1 MTRVAVVGAGLAGA
15 EAAWQLAR
23 RGLDVDLF
31 ESRPAVM
38 TPAHQTADF
47 AELVCSNSL
56 GSTAVGAAKG
66 LLVAELAA
74 AGSLIVRV
82 AREHAVAAGQ
92 ALAVDR
98 ARFAGR
104 VTELLAAEPRIRV
117 IRQAVTALPDP
128 PAIVATG
135 PLTLP
140 PLAEALAALGG
151 AAHLHFYD
159 ATSPIVAGESLNPDI
174 VFAANRRDGEAAGD
188 YLNCPLNQEEYRRF
202 YEALSG
208 AAVVTPHGFE
218 DERVF
223 EACMPIEQIA
233 RRGPDTLRYGPM
245 RPVGLRD
252 PRTGARFYAV
262 VQLRRENAAGD
273 LWNLVGFQTRM
284 TFGEQRRVLRLIPGM
299 ENAEFLRYGVIHRNT
314 YIDGPRLLRPD
325 LSLRARPGIRLAG
338 QLIGV
343 EGYLESTAMGLLAA
357 WFAAAEAAGKMLDPP
372 PETTFFGALLRYV
385 TGTET
390 MPFAPMNANFGLLP
404 PMPEIRGKRVRKQR
418 YHERGLADL
427 QAWLRASA
435 SFLEKTFD

>member
-66 LLVAELAA
+66 LLIAELDA

-98 ARFAGR
+98 VRFARR
-104 VTELLAAEPRIRV
+104 VTELLTAEPRIRL
-117 IRQAVTALPDP
+117 IRRAVSELPDP

-140 PLAEALAALGG
+140 PLAAALAASGG
-151 AAHLHFYD
+151 AEHLHFYD
-159 ATSPIVAGESLNPDI
+159 ATSPIVAGESLNPEV

-188 YLNCPLNQEEYRRF
+188 YLNCPLNEEEYQRF
-202 YEALSG
+202 YEALVD

-233 RRGPDTLRYGPM
+233 RRGRDTLRYGPM

-284 TFGEQRRVLRLIPGM
+284 TFGEQQRVLRLIPGL

-325 LSLRARPGIRLAG
+325 LSLRARPGVRLAG

-357 WFAAAEAAGKMLDPP
+357 WFTAAEAAGKKLDPP
-372 PETTFFGALLRYV
+372 PETTFFGSLLRYV
-385 TGTET
+385 TGAET
-390 MPFAPMNANFGLLP
+390 TPFAPMNANFGLLP
-404 PMPEIRGKRVRKQR
+404 PQPEIRGKRVRKQR

-427 QAWLRASA
+427 QAWLQASV
-435 SFLEKTFD
+435 SSLEKSFD